1 MKKLLGTAFLVT
13 MFALPAL
20 AQWQRWRLSEND
32 QHRFDS
38 YYSRWQDY
46 RRANDRDQIIS
57 MEKRMQ
63 DVYAHYQI
71 PGGTPYFWV
80 ASNTRDE
87 DWDQWERGR
96 WRSRLSAEDQ
106 GRFDSYYTR
115 WMEYRRDNRRSDM
128 ESMERRMRELMD
140 RYEIPPR
147 VRYEEIASND
157 GYRR

>member
-1 MKKLLGTAFLVT
+1 MKKLFAVSALL
-13 MFALPAL
+13 FALFVPVL
-20 AQWQRWRLSEND
+20 AQAQRQLSADD
-32 QHRFDS
+32 QRRFDS
-38 YYSRWQDY
+38 YYSRWQEY
-46 RRANDRDQIIS
+46 RNRNDREQIAS

-63 DVYAHYQI
+63 DVYAHYRI

-80 ASNTRDE
+80 ATNARDE

-128 ESMERRMRELMD
+128 DGMERRMRDLMD
-140 RYEIPPR
+140 Y
-147 VRYEEIASND
+147 YQ
-157 GYRR
+157 